1 MNRPS
6 PLLLLIGLM
15 VTGAAI
21 SSTPATAQA
30 PRTSTGVADRRTSAP
45 PPIRGSESK
54 RWEPWSNMRMAATQ
68 ILGWKIGARTDSFP
82 NLLFADS
89 LVKIDE
95 LSLGNVEAFS
105 NQKFDLDIPKDVND
119 TLQPDEAREVK
130 YKLLAMNMN
139 IAAYHVPSLGADESA
154 NRKLFEFATTLGV
167 DTIVTDRVPDD
178 LAAID
183 KLANE
188 YKIKVAICGTPK
200 DVLAAIGSAS
210 SQIGVCGDTG
220 IWLEH
225 GIKPVDALAQIGTR
239 LFVINLQDR
248 SALGRQGHV
257 VLPGRGVA
265 QLPKFLEEM
274 YRMQLKPS
282 LITVTGPAGTLASS
296 FDAFEEAL
304 RPVMANKVD
313 ELSRT
318 TPSRGPDR
326 MGPGEKEKIDAALP
340 TEAPA
345 KPKKPRKLLVL
356 DLNVAYGGHR
366 SIPAENYAIEMM
378 GKKTGAYET
387 IFNNDLDNL
396 KYPKIKEYDAIFL
409 NNTVGMIFVD
419 PEVRAG
425 LLRFVREGGGLAGN
439 HGTSHASMDWP
450 EFHEM
455 IGVRRGVHRANTE
468 ESWIKIDD
476 PNSPLTAPFD
486 GKEFLYQDEYFR
498 FPNPPYSRTK
508 LHELLSIDVAKTDM
522 NQGVVFVPGSSVS
535 RPDADYAVSWIRDY
549 GKGRI
554 FFCILGH
561 NPTLFESPE
570 LAKYFLSGIQ
580 FILGDLNADATPGKA
595 APPVSPWT
603 HAGK

>member
-6 PLLLLIGLM
+6 PILLLIGLM

-21 SSTPATAQA
+21 SSVPATAQA
-30 PRTSTGVADRRTSAP
+30 TRTSTGAADRRTSAP

-54 RWEPWSNMRMAATQ
+54 RWEPWSNMRMAASQ

-89 LVKIDE
+89 LVKIDD
-95 LSLGNVEAFS
+95 LSVGNVEAFS
-105 NQKFDLDIPKDVND
+105 NQKFAIDIPKDVDD
-119 TLQPDEAREVK
+119 TLQPNELREVK

-139 IAAYHVPSLGADESA
+139 VAAYHVPVLSSDESS
-154 NRKLFEFATTLGV
+154 NRKLFEFANTLGV

-188 YKIKVAICGTPK
+188 YKIKVAICGPPK

-220 IWLEH
+220 VWMEH
-225 GIKPVDALAQIGTR
+225 GIKPVGALAQIGTR

-248 SALGRQGHV
+248 SALGRQGHP
-257 VLPGRGVA
+257 VLPGHGVA

-304 RPVMANKVD
+304 RPVMADKVD
-313 ELSRT
+313 EISRT

-340 TEAPA
+340 DTAPA

-419 PEVRAG
+419 PAVREG

-476 PNSPLTAPFD
+476 PNSPLTAPFH

-535 RPDADYAVSWIRDY
+535 RPDADYAVSWIRNY
-549 GKGRI
+549 GKGRV

-595 APPVSPWT
+595 APTVSPWT